1 MTGTIRKLLSPND
14 TGETGGH
21 QAGILIPKDRRILD
35 FFPDLDAS
43 QLNPRVHLPFVDD
56 HGRRWEFAFIYYNNR
71 FFGGTRN
78 EYRLTRMTQYM
89 REHGIK
95 AGDEL
100 VFFKDGD
107 AVRRISYQRAR
118 EIALDDRGVLQLG
131 RGWKVIDFA
140 KRSR

>member
-1 MTGTIRKLLSPND
+1 MDERVLRFRVGIVVLAATILSVILVVVLGGVLIVRGKPNPRMEATQRKAWILITLMVLLSV
-14 TGETGGH
+14 
-21 QAGILIPKDRRILD
+21 L
-35 FFPDLDAS
+35 
-43 QLNPRVHLPFVDD
+43 
-56 HGRRWEFAFIYYNNR
+56 AFIYYNNR

-131 RGWKVIDFA
+131 RGWKVIDFV